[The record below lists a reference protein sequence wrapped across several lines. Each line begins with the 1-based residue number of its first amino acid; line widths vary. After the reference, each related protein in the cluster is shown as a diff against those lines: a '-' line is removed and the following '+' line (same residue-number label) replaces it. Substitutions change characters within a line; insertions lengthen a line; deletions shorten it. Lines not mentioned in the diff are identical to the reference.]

1 MGQGANMTVNN
12 FSPYDIQVAV
22 VRKHCIYPQS
32 SGGNGAPGIDAFN
45 TRLTPA
51 GGTFSGYIEDKNTS
65 TGGDLCATDTGY
77 FELSFTVMKGD
88 TPDPRYRPSAVTLA
102 IPHDHFVKGDTNSDG
117 AVKVELSILDGK
129 QDTISIGL
137 KDNG

>member
-12 FSPYDIQVAV
+12 FSPYVLQVEV
-22 VRKHCIYPQS
+22 VEKHCIYPQS
-32 SGGNGAPGIDAFN
+32 AGGNGAPGIDAFN
-45 TRLTPA
+45 VTLDAR
-51 GGTFSGYIEDKNTS
+51 GGTKSGYIENKNTS

-77 FELSFTVMKGD
+77 FRLSFTVMNGD
-88 TPDPRYRPSAVTLA
+88 APDPRFKPALVTIA
-102 IPHDHFVKGDTNSDG
+102 IQGAHFEKGDQNSDG
-117 AVKVELSILDGK
+117 AVKVEVSILDGK

>member
-32 SGGNGAPGIDAFN
+32 PNGYGAPGIDAFN
-45 TRLTPA
+45 VRLPH
-51 GGTFSGYIEDKNTS
+51 GESHGGYIEDKNTS

-77 FELSFTVMKGD
+77 FELSFTVMRGD
-88 TPDPRYRPSAVTLA
+88 VPDPRYTLSTTTIA
-102 IPHDHFVKGDTNSDG
+102 IPHDHFQQGDGHKDG
-117 AVKVELSILDGK
+117 AVKVDLIFLPGK
-129 QDTISIGL
+129 QDSITIGL
-137 KDNG
+137 KDNV